1 MPCILIPLPPISLY
15 LHTLRYLKP
24 IQIFGRIRLFL
35 PRSTLPRGGLP
46 AVRQRGAAWR
56 QPELRPPSLF
66 GPAHFRLLNQVGEV
80 RNAEDWNDPQ
90 REKLWLYHLHYFDD
104 LNAGGAWERTAW
116 HRALISRWIAENPVG
131 AGNGW
136 EPYPLSLR
144 IVNWVKWAWA
154 GNELPAAAA
163 ESLAFQARFL
173 RRRLEWHILGN
184 HLLAN
189 AKALIFAGLFFGGA
203 EVEEWLASGLSI
215 LRREVREQILAD
227 GGHFERSPM
236 YHAQVLEDLLDVVNA
251 LNAFPD
257 AVGGRSSQA
266 ASTLL
271 RAQCRDA
278 ASRMLGWLGVMTHPN
293 GGIVLFNDAA
303 FGGAAA
309 PAALAD
315 YAQRLEID
323 SGGGGIALFNDAAS
337 RGAAEPAALANEARH
352 LEIDPVGKGASVN
365 PFENGASPARA
376 NPMESGKP
384 VAVRERVAHLKDT
397 GYLRVDWGGATAF
410 LDVAPI
416 GPDYLPG
423 HAHADTLSFEL
434 SLGRQRVIVD
444 SGVSRYG
451 EGPERLRQRGTAAHN
466 TVEIDG
472 QDSSEVW
479 GGFRVARRAYPRD
492 LKIDESAAY
501 PVISCAHDGYR
512 RLPGKPVHRREW
524 RFREDG
530 LQIHDVIEG
539 EFREAVGYLHFHPDI
554 NIIPSSDDC
563 TGGKIVLPEGREIV
577 WRIGNGRGCLSE
589 TTWHPEFGIS
599 LPNMCLEVHFMGQEI
614 LIEFSWK

>member
-1 MPCILIPLPPISLY
+1 LIPLPLISLY

-24 IQIFGRIRLFL
+24 IQIFGRLRLFL
-35 PRSTLPRGGLP
+35 PRLAVPRGGLP

-56 QPELRPPSLF
+56 QPELRPPSLL

-80 RNAEDWNDPQ
+80 RNAADWNDPQ

-104 LNAGGAWERTAW
+104 LNAIGAGERAAW
-116 HRALISRWIAENPVG
+116 HRALIARWIAENPVG

-154 GNELPAAAA
+154 GNELLVAA
-163 ESLAFQARFL
+163 EESLSFQARFL

-189 AKALIFAGLFFGGA
+189 AKALLFAGLFFGGA
-203 EVEEWLASGLSI
+203 EAEEWLASGLSI
-215 LRREVREQILAD
+215 LWREVREQILSD

-257 AVGGRSSQA
+257 TVGDGGSSQA
-266 ASTLL
+266 SPTL

-278 ASRMLGWLGVMTHPN
+278 ASRMLGWLELMTHHD

-303 FGGAAA
+303 LGEAAA
-309 PAALAD
+309 PAALVD
-315 YAQRLEID
+315 YARRLEID
-323 SGGGGIALFNDAAS
+323 PGGEDTL
-337 RGAAEPAALANEARH
+337 
-352 LEIDPVGKGASVN
+352 VG
-365 PFENGASPARA
+365 PFDHGASPAFR
-376 NPMESGKP
+376 NLPESGELLNAK
-384 VAVRERVAHLKDT
+384 ARVAHLRDT

-410 LDVAPI
+410 LDAAPI

-423 HAHADTLSFEL
+423 HAHADALTFEL

-444 SGVSRYG
+444 SGISRYG

-466 TVEIDG
+466 TVQIDG
-472 QDSSEVW
+472 ADSSEVW
-479 GGFRVARRAYPRD
+479 GSFRVARRAYPQD

-524 RFREDG
+524 RFRKDG
-530 LQIHDVIEG
+530 LEIRDTIDGVFQK
-539 EFREAVGYLHFHPDI
+539 AVGRIHFHPEVRLV
-554 NIIPSSDDC
+554 PSSGNNEKGAASVAFDAGDILLPDGRRIAWQIAK
-563 TGGKIVLPEGREIV
+563 GGRARIVD
-577 WRIGNGRGCLSE
+577 
-589 TTWHPEFGIS
+589 TTWHPMFSVSIPNLCMEF
-599 LPNMCLEVHFMGQEI
+599 
-614 LIEFSWK
+614 EFEGREAVLNLAFKR

>member
-1 MPCILIPLPPISLY
+1 MIPLLPISLY
-15 LHTLRYLKP
+15 LHTIRYLKP

-35 PRSTLPRGGLP
+35 PRSTVPRGGLP
-46 AVRQRGAAWR
+46 AVRQRGATWR
-56 QPELRPPSLF
+56 QPELRPPSLL

-80 RNAEDWNDPQ
+80 RNAADWNDPQ

-104 LNAGGAWERTAW
+104 LNASGAGEREAW
-116 HRALISRWIAENPVG
+116 HRVLIARWIAENPVG

-154 GNELPAAAA
+154 GNELPAAAV
-163 ESLAFQARFL
+163 ESLALQARFL

-189 AKALIFAGLFFGGA
+189 AKALLFAGLFFGGA
-203 EVEEWLASGLSI
+203 AAEEWLASGLSI
-215 LRREVREQILAD
+215 LRREVREQILDD

-236 YHAQVLEDLLDVVNA
+236 YHALVLEDLLDVVNA

-257 AVGGRSSQA
+257 AVGGGGSSQA
-266 ASTLL
+266 MATL

-278 ASRMLGWLGVMTHPN
+278 ASRMLGWLGIMTHPD

-303 FGGAAA
+303 FGGAAV
-309 PAALAD
+309 PAVLAD
-315 YAQRLEID
+315 YARRLEID
-323 SGGGGIALFNDAAS
+323 PGD
-337 RGAAEPAALANEARH
+337 
-352 LEIDPVGKGASVN
+352 KGASAS
-365 PFENGASPARA
+365 PFERGASPAFTSLT
-376 NPMESGKP
+376 ESGKP
-384 VAVRERVAHLKDT
+384 VAAGARVAHLKDT
-397 GYLRVDWGGATAF
+397 GYLRVDWGSATAF
-410 LDVAPI
+410 LDAAPI

-434 SLGRQRVIVD
+434 SVEGQRIIVD

-451 EGPERLRQRGTAAHN
+451 EGAERLRQRGTVAHN
-466 TVEIDG
+466 TVMIDG
-472 QDSSEVW
+472 ADSSEVW

-524 RFREDG
+524 RFREGG

-563 TGGKIVLPEGREIV
+563 TEGRIVLPEGSEIP
-577 WRIGNGRGCLSE
+577 WKIEHGRSCLSE
-589 TTWHPEFGIS
+589 TTWHPEFGLSI
-599 LPNMCLEVHFMGQEI
+599 PNKCLE
-614 LIEFSWK
+614 IEFTARETLVELSW